1 MPSLEDD
8 GPERGA
14 GGKPMDPIRR
24 SVITSCSTRS
34 LSDFVC
40 EIRAVSGVSRFD
52 LFVLRDTDITDIEA
66 GQPELLPKRR
76 PDEPDTRT
84 STQILAD
91 ARNFE
96 PIANWIHRQLDLC
109 NEERRRGGAGRARV
123 AALATYFPEVSARSH
138 LDHLEGGADRSD
150 VPFRVAERAIANT
163 ARLALRLKKAGL
175 MEHAVV
181 EVVCGSILDRCRCR
195 SCEEKRQEAGED
207 RRQDIV
213 IRSERNTKI
222 ELLCDRLLDVVG
234 QVRGSAEGSDPDW
247 ALALELEPGPNYVL
261 NSKTAID
268 GLIALLRDDAKYEP
282 LRRHVGLN
290 VDIAHMNIAGVEARD
305 LVEYRDWILHAH
317 LCNHP
322 GMHTRDQVVGVWIP
336 VERYCGENYPY
347 LRLLA
352 EIDESSPDRQGR
364 PFTRTVALELEGCS
378 RINWV
383 HRSLVAMKHMTE
395 VLKHHRQ
402 ELPLSHAEPTVTG

>member
-1 MPSLEDD
+1 MQSLEEGGLGRSGD
-8 GPERGA
+8 GNRP
-14 GGKPMDPIRR
+14 DPIGR

-40 EIRAVSGVSRFD
+40 EIRAVSGVSLFD
-52 LFVLRDTDITDIEA
+52 LFVLRDTDIEEM
-66 GQPELLPKRR
+66 PELLPERES
-76 PDEPDTRT
+76 DELPDTRT

-91 ARNFE
+91 PQNFE
-96 PIANWIHRQLDLC
+96 PIGRWIQGQFRLC
-109 NEERRRGGAGRARV
+109 NDEQQRGGAEPARV
-123 AALATYFPEVSARSH
+123 AAFATYFPEITARSH
-138 LDHLEGGADRSD
+138 LDHQVEGGADRSD
-150 VPFRVAERAIANT
+150 VPFRVAEKAIANT
-163 ARLALRLKKAGL
+163 VRLALQIKAAGL

-181 EVVCGSILDRCRCR
+181 EIVCGSILDRCLCS
-195 SCEEKRQEAGED
+195 SCEAKRGEPHED
-207 RRQDIV
+207 RRRDIV
-213 IRSERNTKI
+213 IRSDRDTKI
-222 ELLCDRLLDVVG
+222 RLLCDRLLEVVG
-234 QVRGSAEGSDPDW
+234 QVRESAEGSDPDW

-261 NSKTAID
+261 NDKATI
-268 GLIALLRDDAKYEP
+268 GKLIALLRDDPKYEA
-282 LRRHVGLN
+282 LRRHVGIN
-290 VDIAHMNIAGVEARD
+290 VDIAHLNIAGVEARD
-305 LVEYRDWILHAH
+305 LVEFRDWILHAH

-336 VERYCGENYPY
+336 VERYCGEDYPY

-402 ELPLSHAEPTVTG
+402 ELPL